1 MPTWPTVLIL
11 ILAVAS
17 RPIEVRLWR
26 AGRLSDRAVTV
37 LVLARFPLL
46 VAIAAFAAG
55 GSLPLDLLLVAA
67 SLIPGAFLY
76 HFLLGVV
83 RESSARPN

>member
-1 MPTWPTVLIL
+1 MPAWLWVPIL

-37 LVLARFPLL
+37 LLLTRFPLL
-46 VAIAAFAAG
+46 VAIGAFATG
-55 GSLPLDLLLVAA
+55 GPLALDLLLIGG
-67 SLIPGAFLY
+67 SLLPSLFLY
-76 HFLLGVV
+76 RFLLGIV
-83 RESSARPN
+83 RERSARPN

>member
-1 MPTWPTVLIL
+1 MPAWLTVLVL

-17 RPIEVRLWR
+17 LHIEVRLWR

-46 VAIAAFAAG
+46 VAISAIATG
-55 GSLPLDLLLVAA
+55 GPLPLDLFLVGVSLLPSVVM
-67 SLIPGAFLY
+67 Y
-76 HFLLGVV
+76 RFLLEIV
-83 RESSARPN
+83 RESSAHPN

>member
-1 MPTWPTVLIL
+1 MPAWLTVLVL

-17 RPIEVRLWR
+17 LPIEARLWR

-46 VAIAAFAAG
+46 VAIAAIATG
-55 GSLPLDLLLVAA
+55 GPLPLDLLLVGV
-67 SLIPGAFLY
+67 SLLPSVVMY
-76 HFLLGVV
+76 RFLLEIV
-83 RESSARPN
+83 RESSAHPN